1 MWASSVAIALTACD
15 KAAAPDALFPLT
27 AGHEWTYRVTTRS
40 GEDPIDR
47 ETLTLRS
54 TGEEVVPALG
64 GISAWHRRSDSGLD
78 YWLKSD
84 DTGIY
89 RIASKSDLDP
99 EPKPDKP
106 HRYVLKAPYVIGT
119 QWQSATTAYLLM
131 RRNEFPRELRHTHPN
146 IPWFKGDIK
155 RSGDYAPELCSTV
168 LTTPDWFSKMVNNV
182 YCHAAHH
189 AHHGIPSYM
198 LLPAQKVAALAG
210 AAVALLYVLLAG
222 FGSLQI
228 SEMPTTRLFSLLSCV
243 TIFAALIGDLV
254 ILPAM
259 LCALANLKPRF
270 FRSLLIASDSVLVDC
285 GFPDSRVRGA
295 NCQI

>member
-106 HRYVLKAPYVIGT
+106 HRYVLKAPYVTGT
-119 QWQSATTAYLLM
+119 QWQAPTTAYLLM

-146 IPWFKGDIK
+146 IPM
-155 RSGDYAPELCSTV
+155 A
-168 LTTPDWFSKMVNNV
+168 
-182 YCHAAHH
+182 
-189 AHHGIPSYM
+189 
-198 LLPAQKVAALAG
+198 
-210 AAVALLYVLLAG
+210 YV
-222 FGSLQI
+222 I
-228 SEMPTTRLFSLLSCV
+228 
-243 TIFAALIGDLV
+243 
-254 ILPAM
+254 
-259 LCALANLKPRF
+259 
-270 FRSLLIASDSVLVDC
+270 DSVNESLDTPAGHFNRCV
-285 GFPDSRVRGA
+285 RVRGTA
-295 NCQI
+295 TVRVYADPASGWRDMALLTTEWYCSGVGLVKLERNEPAGTAFLAGGTRTLELQSWK